1 MNLKCLFCLLIST
14 ASWNCFSQNSFS
26 SFRKLSRP
34 EKFWVFAH
42 PFVAKKALRMTR
54 IAIATADSIS
64 RTTILDGDPA
74 GGQVDAFR
82 HCYWMALL
90 ITKMN
95 PKKALKLGK
104 AHEKGNYLE
113 FKAGKLE
120 QGILPDSV
128 SSAMDIYNNEIGA
141 GIGKFWF
148 STVSPLEIQ
157 LHVIAKI
164 KNGDLLV
171 IKKNKSGNY
180 LNCEGEIINMEKW
193 KGKWGIAKCLVKS
206 NYH

>member
-1 MNLKCLFCLLIST
+1 M
-14 ASWNCFSQNSFS
+14 
-26 SFRKLSRP
+26 
-34 EKFWVFAH
+34 FAH

-104 AHEKGNYLE
+104 AHEKGNYKSWKKGLLE
-113 FKAGKLE
+113 DSLRADSILCVMDLRNNTTGIKIGKEYLADTSSKKKSLE
-120 QGILPDSV
+120 QIV
-128 SSAMDIYNNEIGA
+128 
-141 GIGKFWF
+141 
-148 STVSPLEIQ
+148 LEN
-157 LHVIAKI
+157 V
-164 KNGDLLV
+164 KNGKMV
-171 IKKNKSGNY
+171 MVKKNAMIQPTDSTGRIIIVENY
-180 LNCEGEIINMEKW
+180 KTKW
-193 KGKWGIAKCLVKS
+193 YVPKVLVNSDYKEPPAG
-206 NYH
+206 